1 MLARIDFLKE
11 FILEKF
17 ISNLVSEIKLLHSN
31 SETFPEERLAGF
43 AEVILNT
50 FQSGNSVFFVGNG
63 GSAAEA
69 MHLAAEFTGRCIIDH
84 PPLSAFCLNESQSSL
99 TAISNDYG
107 NDFIF
112 SRLVQAHLKKGDV
125 LIALSTSGKSVNILN
140 SIEAAKAKGATVVL
154 WTGINPPI
162 LQGVDVWKVP
172 SASTPRIQ
180 EIHLAWGHMVAEYVE
195 TSLFAAIK

>member
-1 MLARIDFLKE
+1 M
-11 FILEKF
+11 
-17 ISNLVSEIKLLHSN
+17 SEIKLLHSN

-112 SRLVQAHLKKGDV
+112 SRLVEAHLKKGDV

-154 WTGINPPI
+154 WTGINSPI

-195 TSLFAAIK
+195 TSLFAAIKK